1 MLLSIPFLIIPVII
15 YNAIAFLSADVQE
28 TMTSALLSPITLVSG
43 GVWTFTLA
51 DLLLLISLVL
61 LFVEIL
67 KSTRVGT
74 ISLLDHILST
84 ILFVICLVEFM
95 VVKQAATSVFF
106 LIMVMTLID
115 MVAGFSVTMRA
126 ARRDIGFAPPG

>member
-15 YNAIAFLSADVQE
+15 YNAIAFLSADVQA

-51 DLLLLISLVL
+51 DLLLLISLVF

>member
-15 YNAIAFLSADVQE
+15 YNIIAFLSSNVQE
-28 TMTSALLSPITLVSG
+28 SMMSALLPTITLVSG
-43 GVWTFTLA
+43 GEWNFTLG
-51 DLLLLISLVL
+51 DLLLLLSLVL

-67 KSTRVGT
+67 KSTRVGA

-84 ILFVICLVEFM
+84 VLFVLCLIEFLI
-95 VVKQAATSVFF
+95 VKEAATSVFF

>member
-15 YNAIAFLSADVQE
+15 YNGIAFFSSNVDESMASAVLP
-28 TMTSALLSPITLVSG
+28 TMTLVSG
-43 GVWTFTLA
+43 GQWTLTLG
-51 DLLLLISLVL
+51 DLILLLALAL

-67 KSTRVGT
+67 KSTRVGA

-84 ILFVICLVEFM
+84 VLFVICLVEFL
-95 VVKQAATSVFF
+95 VVEQAATSVFF
-106 LIMVMTLID
+106 LLTTMTLID

>member
-1 MLLSIPFLIIPVII
+1 MLLSIPFLVIPIII
-15 YNAIAFLSADVQE
+15 YNVIGYFSANVE
-28 TMTSALLSPITLVSG
+28 ASMNSALLPPISLVSG
-43 GVWTFTLA
+43 GEWTFTLG

-67 KSTRVGT
+67 KSTRIGV

-84 ILFVICLVEFM
+84 VLFVVCLIEFL

-115 MVAGFSVTMRA
+115 MVAGFSVSLRA

>member
-15 YNAIAFLSADVQE
+15 YNIIGFLSSNVQE
-28 TMTSALLSPITLVSG
+28 AMASALLPTITLVSG
-43 GVWTFTLA
+43 GEWNFTLG
-51 DLLLLISLVL
+51 DLLLLLSLVL

-67 KSTRVGT
+67 KSTRIGA

-84 ILFVICLVEFM
+84 ILFVLCLIEFL

>member
-95 VVKQAATSVFF
+95 VVKEAATSVFF